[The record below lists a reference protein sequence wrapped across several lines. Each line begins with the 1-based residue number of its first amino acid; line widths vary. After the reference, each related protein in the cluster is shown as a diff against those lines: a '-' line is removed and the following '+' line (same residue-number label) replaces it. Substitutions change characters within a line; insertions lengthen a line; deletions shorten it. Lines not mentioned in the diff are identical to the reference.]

1 MKHKTVIQITA
12 ESYEEE
18 QYLLN
23 KFPEAWWDD
32 RQGLTVFYIPTTK
45 MDQVTEVVN
54 EYKER
59 KK

>member
-32 RQGLTVFYIPTTK
+32 RQGVTVFYVSELR
-45 MDQVTEVVN
+45 DGEVRKAIN